1 MVVTHAHLDHIGWIP
16 RLVQKGF
23 RGPIYATPATI
34 ALTRVSLLDSA
45 HIQEE
50 DAKHANKHGTR
61 HNPALPLYT
70 MDDVPPCLRLMQS
83 VHYEVDHSLPG
94 GANFR
99 FVPAGHILG
108 SAMAKITLPNGELL
122 LMSGDLGRYNTPII
136 RDPAVVTHADYLV
149 IESTYGNR
157 VHSHEDVI
165 GKLETIL
172 NEAYEN
178 KSVVLVP
185 SFSIGRTQELLYYV
199 KKIQEAGK
207 MPKMRVYVD
216 SPMAI
221 SVTEMYRTCKEEM
234 DDDMLISLKEGNSE
248 LEPDGVFYT
257 RDSQDSRALN
267 TQGGPMMIIAGS
279 GMANGGR
286 IVHHL
291 LHHLSDPS
299 TIVLFTGYQAEGT
312 MGRRLL
318 DGSPTVRILGQELN
332 VRARIDRLNA
342 LSAHADQVEILK
354 WLDGFEAPPKRT
366 FIVHGEPDAQAALQ
380 DKIRTEKGWDTVIP
394 KQAQEFQLP

>member
-1 MVVTHAHLDHIGWIP
+1 MLTRLMQKIASYGAAETVTGSRHLLTVGSHKILVDCGLFQGDRELRERNWQDFPIPPHEIDAMVVTHAHLDHIGWIP

-34 ALTRVSLLDSA
+34 ELARISLLDSA

-70 MDDVPPCLRLMQS
+70 VDDVLPAMRLMQP
-83 VHYEVDHSLPG
+83 VHYEIDHSLPG

-108 SAMAKITLPNGELL
+108 SGMAKITLPNGELL

-136 RDPAVVTHADYLV
+136 RDPAVVTHADYLY

-165 GKLETIL
+165 GKLEMIL
-172 NEAYEN
+172 NEANES

-185 SFSIGRTQELLYYV
+185 SFSIGRTQELLYYL

-248 LEPDGVFYT
+248 LEPDGVC
-257 RDSQDSRALN
+257 
-267 TQGGPMMIIAGS
+267 IAGFARFA
-279 GMANGGR
+279 GAQLAGR
-286 IVHHL
+286 ADDDYRGERDGERRAHRP
-291 LHHLSDPS
+291 PS
-299 TIVLFTGYQAEGT
+299 
-312 MGRRLL
+312 
-318 DGSPTVRILGQELN
+318 
-332 VRARIDRLNA
+332 
-342 LSAHADQVEILK
+342 H
-354 WLDGFEAPPKRT
+354 APP
-366 FIVHGEPDAQAALQ
+366 
-380 DKIRTEKGWDTVIP
+380 IRSFYDRSVYG
-394 KQAQEFQLP
+394 LSG